1 MLSNKIKLKIN
12 KIFKSPK
19 ASKESKEQKEPK
31 ATKEKKE
38 PKQPKEKKEPK
49 APKEKKEPKA
59 PKAPKEPESPKE
71 FNETLP
77 IKKIILTED
86 LGKKFEMAIC
96 LTYGIEYDGRY
107 KYDMEEPLLLK
118 ERLKQITELFPQCIH
133 TAKRGSQYDFTA
145 CDNQKLHL
153 SAKTTKGDN
162 KVCPQVIGQPTRN
175 KFCEFFKLD
184 SKTNNCNIKKFIQNN
199 IKELLKSYDF
209 YTFDCPMIYY
219 NKKNGSLK
227 YITKIKDIEWDKYTF
242 DFSHLHNKKNNY
254 EWKESSSLYLL
265 ENNKKNTIGEFQ
277 IQNHRDSI
285 KFRWSFINLLKLF
298 SEHFTII
305 NLL

>member
-1 MLSNKIKLKIN
+1 MKLNKLKL
-12 KIFKSPK
+12 KS
-19 ASKESKEQKEPK
+19 
-31 ATKEKKE
+31 
-38 PKQPKEKKEPK
+38 
-49 APKEKKEPKA
+49 PKA
-59 PKAPKEPESPKE
+59 PKAPKIPKE
-71 FNETLP
+71 PKPPKEQKAPKEPKEPKAPKTP
-77 IKKIILTED
+77 KTPKEPKTSKSSQTKILTED

-96 LTYGIEYDGRY
+96 LTYNIEYDGRY

-118 ERLKQITELFPQCIH
+118 ERLKKLIELFPKCIH

-145 CDNQKLHL
+145 CENKNLHL

-162 KVCPQVIGQPTRN
+162 KVCAQVIGQPTRN

-184 SKTNNCNIKKFIQNN
+184 SKTNNSDIKKYIQNN
-199 IKELLKSYDF
+199 VKQMLKSYDF

-227 YITKIKDIEWDKYTF
+227 YITKIKDIEWEKYTF

-265 ENNKKNTIGEFQ
+265 ENDKKKTIGEFQ

-285 KFRWSFINLLKLF
+285 KFRWSFLNLLKIF
-298 SEHFTII
+298 SEHFEII
-305 NLL
+305 NI